1 MDSSYDDR
9 FVRFSMATDAIAK
22 ALQKYKNDCLAPF
35 GLRSMHLMTLHCL
48 WRNPEG
54 ITPGDLARL
63 CGVDKAFVSRVTGE
77 LTELGYVG
85 REEDTR
91 QRRRRLTLTERGRGV
106 MERIDGIL
114 AYSIERITEGVSREQ
129 LEIFYGVLERFG
141 GNLSALETPEAENN
155 TTSTKRRHHEEA
167 D

>member
-9 FVRFSMATDAIAK
+9 FVRFSIATDAIAK

-54 ITPGDLARL
+54 ITPRDLARF
-63 CGVDKAFVSRVTGE
+63 CGVDKAFISRVTGE

-85 REEDTR
+85 RQEDDGR
-91 QRRRRLTLTERGRGV
+91 LRRRLTLTERGRGV
-106 MERIDGIL
+106 MQRIDAIL
-114 AYSIERITEGVSREQ
+114 AYSIDRITEGVSREQ

-141 GNLSALETPEAENN
+141 GNLRALEAPETENN
-155 TTSTKRRHHEEA
+155 TTSTQRRHHEET